1 MAYVFSQDEA
11 KHRDQIYLLTLFPEA
26 TKKPD
31 KYMRQWFSSHL
42 TSGSEGKWSL
52 KKHKQTNTW
61 RALQVLYSLEKVPGF
76 GVKGEVQI
84 ESSSLWV
91 EEVELGVWE
100 SQDS

>member
-1 MAYVFSQDEA
+1 MTSVFSQDEA
-11 KHRDQIYLLTLFPEA
+11 KHRDQIYLLSFL
-26 TKKPD
+26 KKL
-31 KYMRQWFSSHL
+31 KSQINMRQWFSLHL

-52 KKHKQTNTW
+52 KKKKKKKTQEEPW
-61 RALQVLYSLEKVPGF
+61 QVLHSLEKVPGF

-100 SQDS
+100 SQNS